1 MSNYSPQMTEKMDS
15 KWLPLATT
23 AMDGGSAG
31 FAGATNRSASKAP
44 STSNAKFV
52 EHMIESNSGYST
64 YHFVAD
70 QLNGDL

>member
-1 MSNYSPQMTEKMDS
+1 MDS

-31 FAGATNRSASKAP
+31 FAGATNRSASILGQAP